1 MRLREE
7 RPTLEPGMC
16 FICEKAD
23 DCRYVDT
30 LKNFEP
36 MFFSPLIGRKFVCE
50 NCIKQMA
57 KLIGWG
63 ENTKVRKDLAQAE
76 TRIQVLEA
84 EREAVR
90 AVVGADG

>member
-1 MRLREE
+1 MRLRDE
-7 RPTLEPGMC
+7 RPSMDPGMC

-57 KLIGWG
+57 KLIGFG
-63 ENTKVRKDLAQAE
+63 ENTKLRKDLEQAQ

-84 EREAVR
+84 NEAVIR
-90 AVVGADG
+90 DLYTIG